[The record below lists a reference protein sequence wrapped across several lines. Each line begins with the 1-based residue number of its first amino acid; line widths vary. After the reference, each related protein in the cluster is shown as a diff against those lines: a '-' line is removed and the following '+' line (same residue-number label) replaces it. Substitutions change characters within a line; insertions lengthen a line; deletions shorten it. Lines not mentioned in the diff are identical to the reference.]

1 MAIVKSL
8 QIKGSVDLTNRM
20 WFGVVCTLIDDH
32 MRQHGDQNVV
42 TLDSLYRQRQISQS
56 DCKISSNCGKNMD

>member
-8 QIKGSVDLTNRM
+8 QIKGSVDLTNRT

-32 MRQHGDQNVV
+32 MRQHIGQNVV
-42 TLDSLYRQRQISQS
+42 TLDSLYRRRQISQS
-56 DCKISSNCGKNMD
+56 DCKFSSNCGKNMD